1 MCVEC
6 GQKIKMGIEVC
17 TGSSNMEVIDILE
30 ESSFHGNIESS
41 HFITGL
47 MVNNR

>member
-6 GQKIKMGIEVC
+6 GQKIKIGIEVC

-30 ESSFHGNIESS
+30 ESSFHGNRE
-41 HFITGL
+41 FPL
-47 MVNNR
+47 YNRSNGE